1 MSDISISGTG
11 NPYDTSSYTVESN
24 DKNTLTMT
32 DYFSLLAVQLQNQDI
47 TNPMD
52 SSELMNQL
60 TQMAMVQSLS
70 SMTDA
75 MKNSTAVN
83 TQTYAAGLIGQE
95 VTVAVTEEN
104 SYGQETMVGVKYG
117 RVEYVN
123 FTTGN
128 PTFKLEG
135 DPKEY
140 QLSHLLGVGRVPD
153 SFGGGA
159 IDTTTP
165 GTGSSDAVEELV
177 NMIVDR
183 LSEKTQAT
191 DKPGTDQD
199 STTDDAGND
208 QGVGDVDAP
217 ESGNDGGNESG
228 GEVEGSGSGAGT
240 DGPEGDVTGTGSDS
254 GREEPMGAIV
264 NPDAGN
270 SQPSVET
277 DRNESGVVS
286 GVGESSGSGS
296 STDENASGGE
306 TGE

>member
-1 MSDISISGTG
+1 MADMSISGTG
-11 NPYDTSSYTVESN
+11 NPYAPTSYTVESN
-24 DKNTLTMT
+24 DKNTLEIT
-32 DYFSLLAVQLQNQDI
+32 DYFQLLAVQLQNQDV

-60 TQMAMVQSLS
+60 TQMAMVQAMS
-70 SMTDA
+70 SMTTAID
-75 MKNSTAVN
+75 NTTAVN
-83 TQTYAAGLIGQE
+83 TQTYAAGLVGQE

-104 SYGQETMVGVKYG
+104 SYGQESMVGVKYG

-159 IDTTTP
+159 TEVPPD
-165 GTGSSDAVEELV
+165 SSDDDAVEKLV

-183 LSEKTQAT
+183 LSDKSSSAGKPEDGSQT
-191 DKPGTDQD
+191 DKVEGDGKPEGPDGAGEGGEGGT
-199 STTDDAGND
+199 
-208 QGVGDVDAP
+208 
-217 ESGNDGGNESG
+217 
-228 GEVEGSGSGAGT
+228 EVEGGKDPAQGGSLEGTEESDAAGGSGVA
-240 DGPEGDVTGTGSDS
+240 DGSTEGENVGGAMGS
-254 GREEPMGAIV
+254 

-270 SQPSVET
+270 TGDVGQTEEGGSEA
-277 DRNESGVVS
+277 VS
-286 GVGESSGSGS
+286 GAEEAPGGGS
-296 STDENASGGE
+296 
-306 TGE
+306 TGDATE